1 MSYLNIVYFLIAFL
15 DIPALCICVVDTL
28 VSFVLVCSPFLL
40 IFCVENREM
49 VIFWAPVIYYSL
61 SSLPSFAE
69 MLFFTFTLSSNITIF
84 CFSMLS
90 SPPGMLAGAQ
100 AKVRMGAA
108 GLVRY

>member
-1 MSYLNIVYFLIAFL
+1 
-15 DIPALCICVVDTL
+15 
-28 VSFVLVCSPFLL
+28 
-40 IFCVENREM
+40 
-49 VIFWAPVIYYSL
+49 
-61 SSLPSFAE
+61 

-108 GLVRY
+108 GLVRYELAQASLSYFSCSADIFFFSFILSHG